1 MKNRKQISIALILF
15 IVFNTFFGVILISF
29 NESPISDIDDWDKE
43 KISYNPKLT
52 NGKALSYNAIN
63 RSAETIYRLFESVN
77 FTIDT
82 FGYDDVDHALMQI
95 DFSNG
100 STINYNMEN
109 FTIYKYSYDY
119 KPEYNAPLGF
129 QNVSFLIY
137 NITDTLLNTH
147 TTYTNFTIQTNY
159 MAFTNS
165 SEYYVGDDLYAEFIV
180 NDFGSYQ
187 FGWNVTIVNSTIES
201 EQDNITNFEYNSVQ
215 FRYRITNETFYNFL
229 GQTFYIKLNMTDTDF
244 DIKGAAYYPFKV
256 LNTNPIINS
265 SSITFSPEEPYRNE
279 DCEITLNVTDT
290 EDLPENLDVS
300 ISIEDPQGNFL
311 SPISLDHDTNIT
323 FSGEIYIPAGRPV
336 GIYRIDIT
344 AEDKFGGT
352 DSYLVFLTVKNNL
365 PEIHSYEINGRSGD
379 QGLSIL
385 YGKNLIFSFNV
396 SDVERVAYIKVA
408 LINENDEW
416 YNITRDYN
424 GIDTEINIRT
434 IDLITG
440 VWYVYIYVI
449 DSDGAIT
456 SLTDDYDKAPRAITI
471 IPDALS
477 DYLPWIIFFLGLIIG
492 MLISIGLA
500 YRHFKSKAIGLK
512 VVTPTKKEISS
523 KKPSIKKK
531 EKEKQTEE
539 LIEEK
544 ETEEK
549 TSEKEEESV
558 PKRKIKRKL

>member
-1 MKNRKQISIALILF
+1 MRNRKQISIALILF
-15 IVFNTFFGVILISF
+15 IVFNTFFGVIFISF
-29 NESPISDIDDWDKE
+29 NESPISDIDDGDRE
-43 KISYNPKLT
+43 KIFYNPKLS
-52 NGKALSYNAIN
+52 NGEALSYNAIN
-63 RSAETIYRLFESVN
+63 RSAETVYRLFESIN
-77 FTIDT
+77 FTIDI
-82 FGYDDVDHALMQI
+82 FGYNDVDHAVMQI

-109 FTIYKYSYDY
+109 FTIYKYSYVY

-159 MAFTNS
+159 MVFTNS
-165 SEYYVGDDLYAEFIV
+165 SEYYVGDDLYAELIV
-180 NDFGSYQ
+180 TNCSR
-187 FGWNVTIVNSTIES
+187 WNLTIVDSTIES
-201 EQDNITNFEYNSVQ
+201 EQNNITNFEYNSIQ
-215 FRYRITNETFYNFL
+215 FIYRINNETFYNFL

-244 DIKGAAYYPFKV
+244 GIKGAAYYPFKV
-256 LNTNPIINS
+256 LNTNPIIDS
-265 SSITFSPEEPYRNE
+265 SSITFSPEQLYRNE

-300 ISIEDPQGNFL
+300 MSIEDPQGNFL
-311 SPISLDHDTNIT
+311 STISLDHDTNIT
-323 FSGEIYIPAGRPV
+323 FSGEFSIAAGRPV
-336 GIYRIDIT
+336 GKYRIDIT
-344 AEDKFGGT
+344 AEDKFGGIG
-352 DSYLVFLTVKNNL
+352 SYLVFLTVKNNL
-365 PEIHSYEINGRSGD
+365 PEIHSVKINGRSMV

-385 YGKNLIFSFNV
+385 YGKNLVFSFNV

-408 LINENDEW
+408 LIDENGEW
-416 YNITRDYN
+416 YNITRDYK

-456 SLTDDYDKAPRAITI
+456 TLTDDFDGAPPAITI
-471 IPDALS
+471 IPDVLS

-500 YRHFKSKAIGLK
+500 YRHFKSKAIGSK

>member
-1 MKNRKQISIALILF
+1 LRNRKQISIALILF
-15 IVFNTFFGVILISF
+15 IVFNTFFGVILIPF
-29 NESPISDIDDWDKE
+29 NESPISDIDDGDRE
-43 KISYNPKLT
+43 KIFYNPKLS
-52 NGKALSYNAIN
+52 NGEALSYNAIN
-63 RSAETIYRLFESVN
+63 RSAETIYRLFESIN

-82 FGYDDVDHALMQI
+82 FDYNDVDHAVMQI

-109 FTIYKYSYDY
+109 FTIYKYSYEFT
-119 KPEYNAPLGF
+119 PEYNAPLGF

-159 MAFTNS
+159 MVFTNS
-165 SEYYVGDDLYAEFIV
+165 SEYYVGDDLYAELIV
-180 NDFGSYQ
+180 TNCSR
-187 FGWNVTIVNSTIES
+187 WNLTIVDSTIES
-201 EQDNITNFEYNSVQ
+201 EQRNITNFEYNSVQ
-215 FRYRITNETFYNFL
+215 FIYRINNETFYNFL

-244 DIKGAAYYPFKV
+244 GIKGAAYYPFKV
-256 LNTNPIINS
+256 LNTNPIIDEL
-265 SSITFSPEEPYRNE
+265 SITFSPEELYRNE

-300 ISIEDPQGNFL
+300 MSIEDPQGNFL
-311 SPISLDHDTNIT
+311 STISLDHDTNIT
-323 FSGEIYIPAGRPV
+323 FSGEFSISAGRPV
-336 GIYRIDIT
+336 GKYRIDIT
-344 AEDKFGGT
+344 AEDKFGGIG
-352 DSYLVFLTVKNNL
+352 SYLVFLTVKNNL
-365 PEIHSYEINGRSGD
+365 PEIHSVKINGRSMA

-385 YGKNLIFSFNV
+385 YGKNLVFSFNV

-408 LINENDEW
+408 LIDENDEW

-456 SLTDDYDKAPRAITI
+456 TLTDDFDGAPPAITI

-477 DYLPWIIFFLGLIIG
+477 DYIPWIIFFLGLIMGI
-492 MLISIGLA
+492 LISVGLA
-500 YRHFKSKAIGLK
+500 YRHFKSKAIHSK
-512 VVTPTKKEISS
+512 AVTPKKKEISS
-523 KKPSIKKK
+523 KKSSIKKK

-539 LIEEK
+539 LLEKK
-544 ETEEK
+544 ETKEK
-549 TSEKEEESV
+549 TPEKEEESV

>member
-1 MKNRKQISIALILF
+1 MRNRKQISIAIIFF
-15 IVFNTFFGVILISF
+15 IVFNTFIGVTLISF
-29 NESPISDIDDWDKE
+29 NKFTISEIDEGEKE
-43 KISYNPKLT
+43 KKTYNPKLA
-52 NGKALSYNAIN
+52 NGLPLPYYAIDRNASI
-63 RSAETIYRLFESVN
+63 IYRLFESVN

-82 FGYDDVDHALMQI
+82 FEFPEANHTIMQI

-100 STINYNMEN
+100 SSINYSMQYVSIN
-109 FTIYKYSYDY
+109 TYSYEF
-119 KPEYNAPLGF
+119 KPEYDTPLGF

-137 NITDTLLNTH
+137 SITDKLLNNH
-147 TTYTNFTIQTNY
+147 TTYTNFTITTNY
-159 MAFTNS
+159 MAS
-165 SEYYVGDDLYAEFIV
+165 EIRSEYYIGDDLNPNFIV
-180 NDFGSYQ
+180 TNCSR
-187 FGWNVTIVNSTIES
+187 WNLTIVDSIIES
-201 EQDNITNFEYNSVQ
+201 EQRNMTNFEYNSIQ
-215 FRYRITNETFYNFL
+215 FIYRITNETFYNFL

-244 DIKGAAYYPFKV
+244 GIKGAAYFPFKV

-300 ISIEDPQGNFL
+300 MSIEDPQGNPVL
-311 SPISLDHDTNIT
+311 TIPIYHDTNIT
-323 FSGEIYIPAGRPV
+323 FLGDFSIPAGSPA
-336 GIYRIDIT
+336 GKYRIEFT
-344 AEDKFGGT
+344 AEDNSGGI
-352 DSYLVFLTVKNNL
+352 DSYLDFLTVKNNL

-385 YGKNLIFSFNV
+385 YGKNLIFTFNV
-396 SDVERVAYIKVA
+396 SDVEKVAYIKVA
-408 LINENDEW
+408 LIDENNEW
-416 YNITRDYN
+416 YNITREYN
-424 GIDTEINIRT
+424 GIGTEIKIRT
-434 IDLITG
+434 VDLITG
-440 VWYVYIYVI
+440 VWDVYIYVI

-456 SLTDDYDKAPRAITI
+456 SLTDDYDKAPQAITI
-471 IPDALS
+471 INDALS
-477 DYLPWIIFFLGLIIG
+477 EYLPWIIFFLGLIIG
-492 MLISIGLA
+492 MLISIGLV

-549 TSEKEEESV
+549 ISEKEEESV

>member
-1 MKNRKQISIALILF
+1 MRNRKQISIALILF

-29 NESPISDIDDWDKE
+29 NESPISDIDDGDRE
-43 KISYNPKLT
+43 KIFYNPKLS
-52 NGKALSYNAIN
+52 NGEALSYNAIN
-63 RSAETIYRLFESVN
+63 RSAETVYRLFESIN

-82 FGYDDVDHALMQI
+82 FGYNDVDHAVMQI

-109 FTIYKYSYDY
+109 FTIHKYSYKY
-119 KPEYNAPLGF
+119 APEYDAPLGF

-165 SEYYVGDDLYAEFIV
+165 SEYYVGDDLYAELIV
-180 NDFGSYQ
+180 TKCSK
-187 FGWNVTIVNSTIES
+187 WNLTIVNSTIES
-201 EQDNITNFEYNSVQ
+201 EQRNITNFKYNSVQ
-215 FRYRITNETFYNFL
+215 FTYRINNETFYNFL

-244 DIKGAAYYPFKV
+244 GIKGAAYYPFKV
-256 LNTNPIINS
+256 LNTNPVIDS
-265 SSITFSPEEPYRNE
+265 LSILFSPEEPYRE
-279 DCEITLNVTDT
+279 EECDITLNVTDT
-290 EDLPENLDVS
+290 EELPENLEIS
-300 ISIEDPQGNFL
+300 MSIEDPQGIFL
-311 SPISLDHDTNIT
+311 PTVQIDHDTNIT
-323 FSGEIYIPAGRPV
+323 FLGNFLIPAGSPA
-336 GIYRIDIT
+336 GKYRIEIT
-344 AEDKFGGT
+344 ADDKRGGIS
-352 DSYLVFLTVKNNL
+352 SYSDFLTVKNNL
-365 PEIHSYEINGRSGD
+365 PEIHSYEINGRTGD

-396 SDVERVAYIKVA
+396 SDVEEVAYIKVA
-408 LINENDEW
+408 LLDENNEW
-416 YNITRDYN
+416 YNITRGYN
-424 GIDTEINIRT
+424 DIDTEINIRT

-456 SLTDDYDKAPRAITI
+456 SLTDDYDKAPQAITI

-477 DYLPWIIFFLGLIIG
+477 DYLPWIIFFLGLIVGI
-492 MLISIGLA
+492 LISVGLA
-500 YRHFKSKAIGLK
+500 YRHFKSKAIGSK
-512 VVTPTKKEISS
+512 AVTPKKKEIPS

-539 LIEEK
+539 LVEKK
-544 ETEEK
+544 ETKEK
-549 TSEKEEESV
+549 TPEKEEESV